1 MKQQRN
7 EVPPGPVHG
16 ESDPKVQLLLA
27 AETLFAARGIQGVSL
42 REIATAAG
50 HGNNNAVRYHFGS
63 MHGLIQAIFRH
74 RVAQMEPPRARMLAL
89 AERDGLLHDLRTLLE
104 VFFIPHLGLRDETG
118 RYPYSSFLAH
128 YLLYLRPRGMQHVAD
143 NAGTVSE
150 SLLRAQQLLRTR
162 LAYLP
167 DKVFDARLRVAGV
180 TFYTTLLIHDQ
191 TTEPDDAGLAALVE
205 DTLEQMT
212 VAIGAA
218 WRPHRP
224 MPPEAGSAAR

>member
-1 MKQQRN
+1 MAQHLKK
-7 EVPPGPVHG
+7 PPTALQAG
-16 ESDPKVQLLLA
+16 ETDPKIQLLLA

-63 MHGLIQAIFRH
+63 MHGLIQAIFRY
-74 RVAQMEPPRARMLAL
+74 RVAQMEPPRAGMLAV
-89 AERDGLLHDLRTLLE
+89 AERDGMLQDLRTLLD
-104 VFFIPHLGLRDETG
+104 VFYLPHLDLRDATG
-118 RYPYSSFLAH
+118 RYPYSAFLAH

-143 NAGTVSE
+143 NAGTVSA
-150 SLLRAQQLLRTR
+150 SLLRAQQLLRAR

-167 DKVFDARLRVAGV
+167 DKVFDARLRVASV

-191 TTEPDDAGLAALVE
+191 ATEPDDSGLTALVE

-218 WRPHRP
+218 WRPHRALRP
-224 MPPEAGSAAR
+224 AAGAKVP